1 MALDGISLRL
11 EAGATLAVLGA
22 NGAGKSTLLRVL
34 ATLLRPHRGTVRVL
48 GSSLPAEAVNVRG
61 RIGYIGHE
69 PLLYRDLTGREN
81 LRFHARLHG
90 VGHERVEDLL
100 EAVGMAGRAGQ
111 RVAELSRGM
120 SQRLA
125 VARALIADP
134 PLLLLDEP
142 RANLDPAAADLLE
155 PLIGRA
161 AGRTRVIVTHDIEA
175 GLAESDLVLGLRA
188 GRQVLCEPAGPADAP
203 RLARALF
210 VKPRA
215 EMGRQMT
222 RAALAIL
229 RKDLRV
235 ELRAREAVPAMAL
248 FAITA
253 FVLFHFAFDRD
264 VLDGD
269 VAAGTLWVTLLLA
282 TVLGVNRLFV
292 AEREQGGLEAMLL
305 APIDRTAIFL
315 AKAAALFLYLVA
327 VEVVAVPAFAV
338 LLLGP
343 DLLGSLPALTALL
356 LLADLGLAAVG
367 ALVGALA
374 AETRAREVIGP
385 LLLLPLVVPLA
396 IAGAQA
402 TEPLFTGAGTPEDLG
417 RWLGLMGL
425 YATIFVLLSV
435 ALFDFLLED

>member
-1 MALDGISLRL
+1 M
-11 EAGATLAVLGA
+11 
-22 NGAGKSTLLRVL
+22 
-34 ATLLRPHRGTVRVL
+34 
-48 GSSLPAEAVNVRG
+48 
-61 RIGYIGHE
+61 
-69 PLLYRDLTGREN
+69 
-81 LRFHARLHG
+81 
-90 VGHERVEDLL
+90 
-100 EAVGMAGRAGQ
+100 
-111 RVAELSRGM
+111 
-120 SQRLA
+120 
-125 VARALIADP
+125 
-134 PLLLLDEP
+134 
-142 RANLDPAAADLLE
+142 
-155 PLIGRA
+155 
-161 AGRTRVIVTHDIEA
+161 TRV
-175 GLAESDLVLGLRA
+175 
-188 GRQVLCEPAGPADAP
+188 
-203 RLARALF
+203 
-210 VKPRA
+210 
-215 EMGRQMT
+215 
-222 RAALAIL
+222 ALAIL
-229 RKDLRV
+229 RKDLRA

-264 VLDGD
+264 TLDGD

-315 AKAAALFLYLVA
+315 AKATALFLYLLVL
-327 VEVVAVPAFAV
+327 EVVAVPAFGL

-343 DLLGSLPALTALL
+343 DLLGVLPELCALL

-402 TEPLFTGAGTPEDLG
+402 SEPLFITGGGAEGLG

-425 YATIFVLLSV
+425 YATIFLLLSV
-435 ALFDFLLED
+435 ALFDFLMED